1 MTALLRAMS
10 GKLGHEAGTTTVRRP
25 ESFPADASD
34 DTAQRRFRPDIEG
47 LRAVAVIAVVL
58 SHASLGLPGGYVGV
72 DVFFVI
78 SGFLITRQLF
88 EEGNRRGKFSFAK
101 FYARRARRILPAAT
115 VVTLATLAAAY
126 FWAPPLRVAGI
137 ARDGLAAALFSV
149 NWRLAA
155 QGTNYFQ
162 ASSPPSPFQHY
173 WSLSVEEQFYLVWP
187 LLLAVL
193 FLLFRNRAHRTK
205 ALVVVLVLL
214 IAASLWTSAYI
225 THRSQPYAYFGTHT
239 RVWELALGALLAVT
253 ADGLRRIPRVLAGV
267 VGWLGL
273 AGIVAACFVFDNNTA
288 YPGTAA
294 VLPVAGAGLIIAA
307 GCGSAAR
314 FGPESL
320 LKIWPMRWT
329 GKISYSLYLWHW
341 PLLILLPDALGHPL
355 AVRERVIAIAAAVV
369 LSVATYFLIEQP
381 FQHQQALVAK
391 PQRAFAL
398 ATGLI
403 SASIAVAVIL
413 PGLIT
418 IPGGS
423 GTTSPALTAA
433 SASQAA
439 DPGNPSPTAGPSGSA
454 GAPTGPASNGTAPT
468 GSAAT
473 GTAPTAAAVTYATV
487 AVATPPV
494 SALLTDAQLAARLN
508 LAVAQTQLPSNLLP
522 SLTKVGSDLP
532 NTTNTQGCQVQET
545 PTVPKLPCD
554 QFGDPNG
561 TKQVVL
567 IGDSHA
573 GQWLASL
580 NAVAITNHWRL
591 TLYSKSD
598 CPIGNY
604 PDFINTVLKRTYP
617 ECTAWRT
624 DVFARINAMH
634 PALVVIGSRT
644 RTVAATEES
653 GMESSVKALTASG
666 AKVVYMGDTPSPAKI
681 GSVPDCLSQHTSD
694 IQKCNVPRSTAGLT
708 AAGRVNE
715 MQAAQSA
722 GATVIDPTPWFCT
735 ASVCPV
741 VVQGVQVFADESHMS
756 ETYGLLLAPQ
766 LGAKLLSALAT

>member
-1 MTALLRAMS
+1 MAALSRAMT
-10 GKLGHEAGTTTVRRP
+10 GKHANTADGTTVRSA
-25 ESFPADASD
+25 ESSAADGSD
-34 DTAQRRFRPDIEG
+34 GTAQRRFRPDIEG

-58 SHASLGLPGGYVGV
+58 SHASLGLRGGYVGV

-115 VVTLATLAAAY
+115 VVTVATLVAAY
-126 FWAPPLRVAGI
+126 FWAPPLRLAGI

-193 FLLFRNRAHRTK
+193 FLLFRHRAQRTK
-205 ALVVVLVLL
+205 ALVAVLVAL
-214 IAASLWTSAYI
+214 IAASLWASAYI
-225 THRSQPYAYFGTHT
+225 THRSQPYGYFGTHT

-253 ADGLRRIPRVLAGV
+253 ADTLRRLPHLVAAIAA
-267 VGWLGL
+267 WAGL
-273 AGIVAACFVFDNNTA
+273 AAIVAACIVFDSNTV
-288 YPGTAA
+288 YPGVAA
-294 VLPVAGAGLIIAA
+294 VLPVAGAGLIISA
-307 GCGSAAR
+307 GCGAAAR
-314 FGPESL
+314 FGPEAL

-341 PLLILLPDALGHPL
+341 PLLILLPDALGRPL
-355 AVRERVIAIAAAVV
+355 GVRGRLIAIAIAVV

-381 FQHQQALVAK
+381 FQHRQIFVAK
-391 PQRAFAL
+391 PQRALAL
-398 ATGLI
+398 AAGLI
-403 SASIAVAVIL
+403 GASVVTALVL
-413 PGLIT
+413 PGLLT
-418 IPGGS
+418 IPGS
-423 GTTSPALTAA
+423 NNTTTPVVAAA
-433 SASQAA
+433 SQPAA
-439 DPGNPSPTAGPSGSA
+439 TANPTATS
-454 GAPTGPASNGTAPT
+454 APT
-468 GSAAT
+468 GSAVAPTGSAPAVAPT
-473 GTAPTAAAVTYATV
+473 GTAPVAAAPTASANYATV
-487 AVATPPV
+487 ALATPPPTG
-494 SALLTDAQLAARLN
+494 LLTDAQVATMLN
-508 LAVAQTQLPSNLLP
+508 LAAAQKQLPSTLLP

-532 NTTNTQGCQVQET
+532 TKTNTQGCQVAES
-545 PTVPKLPCD
+545 PVVPKLPCD
-554 QFGDPNG
+554 QFGDPAG

-580 NAVAITNHWRL
+580 NAVAIANHWRL
-591 TLYSKSD
+591 TVYTKSD

-617 ECTAWRT
+617 ECTAWRN
-624 DVFARINAMH
+624 DVFARIDAMH
-634 PALVVIGSRT
+634 PALVVIGSRI
-644 RTVAATEES
+644 RTVAAKEES
-653 GMESSVKALTASG
+653 GMESSVKAIEASG
-666 AKVVYMGDTPSPAKI
+666 AKVVYMADTPSPAKI
-681 GSVPDCLSQHTSD
+681 GSIPDCLSQHTSD
-694 IQKCNVPRSTAGLT
+694 IQSCNVQRSTAELT
-708 AAGRVNE
+708 APGRVNE
-715 MQAAQSA
+715 AQAAQLA

-735 ASVCPV
+735 ATVCPV
-741 VVQGVQVFADESHMS
+741 VVQNVIVFADNSHMS
-756 ETYGLLLAPQ
+756 ETYGLLLAPE

>member
-1 MTALLRAMS
+1 MAALLRAMS
-10 GKLGHEAGTTTVRRP
+10 GKLGYAADGTTVP
-25 ESFPADASD
+25 PAESSAASGSD
-34 DTAQRRFRPDIEG
+34 GSAQRRFRPDVEG

-126 FWAPPLRVAGI
+126 FWAPPLRLAGI
-137 ARDGLAAALFSV
+137 ARDGLTAALFGV

-193 FLLFRNRAHRTK
+193 FLLFRNRAHRTR
-205 ALVVVLVLL
+205 ALVVVLVVL
-214 IAASLWTSAYI
+214 IAASLWASAYI

-253 ADGLRRIPRVLAGV
+253 ADTLRRMPHAVAAV
-267 VGWLGL
+267 AGWLGL
-273 AGIVAACFVFDNNTA
+273 AGILAACFLFDNNTA

-307 GCGSAAR
+307 GCGVAAR

-341 PLLILLPDALGHPL
+341 PLLILLPDALGRPL
-355 AVRERVIAIAAAVV
+355 GVRGRVIAIAIAVV

-403 SASIAVAVIL
+403 SASVALALVL
-413 PGLIT
+413 PGLLT
-418 IPGGS
+418 IPGGG
-423 GTTSPALTAA
+423 GTTAPTLAAASQPIDPANPTAA
-433 SASQAA
+433 SGLLAS
-439 DPGNPSPTAGPSGSA
+439 AGP
-454 GAPTGPASNGTAPT
+454 T
-468 GSAAT
+468 T
-473 GTAPTAAAVTYATV
+473 GTQPVAGQPSTSASAVASPPA
-487 AVATPPV
+487 AVATAAGV
-494 SALLTDAQLAARLN
+494 SSTDDETATDPQLLPELKLAA
-508 LAVAQTQLPSNLLP
+508 AQTSLPGNLTP
-522 SLTKVGSDLP
+522 SLTKTP
-532 NTTNTQGCQVQET
+532 EFPITKGCEVAIAT
-545 PTVPKLPCD
+545 IAPKLPCN
-554 QFGDPNG
+554 QWGDPTG

-573 GQWLASL
+573 GMWIDGLS
-580 NAVAITNHWRL
+580 AVATANHWRL
-591 TLYSKSD
+591 TVHTKDD
-598 CPIGNY
+598 CAVAYY
-604 PDFINTVLKRTYP
+604 PDLIKDTLKRVYT
-617 ECTAWRT
+617 ECNEWRKT
-624 DVFARINAMH
+624 VIAEIVAMK
-634 PALVVIGSRT
+634 PALVIIGSRT
-644 RTVAATEES
+644 RETAATEPNGLETS
-653 GMESSVKALTASG
+653 IKQIQASG
-666 AKVVYMGDTPSPAKI
+666 AKVVFIADTPSPERVGDI
-681 GSVPDCLSQHTSD
+681 PDCLSKHPSS
-694 IQKCNVPRSTAGLT
+694 IQACDVPRVKAELDDP
-708 AAGRVNE
+708 GRLAE
-715 MQAAQSA
+715 IQSA
-722 GATVIDPTPWFCT
+722 KNAGIPIIDPAPWFCT
-735 ASVCPV
+735 ATVCPAV
-741 VVQGVQVFADESHMS
+741 VGNTLVYGDNSHITGDWGVALE
-756 ETYGLLLAPQ
+756 PQ
-766 LGAKLLSALAT
+766 LNTALTAALAS

>member
-1 MTALLRAMS
+1 MSALLRAMS
-10 GKLGHEAGTTTVRRP
+10 GKLGHEADGTTVRSA
-25 ESFPADASD
+25 ESSAADGSD
-34 DTAQRRFRPDIEG
+34 GNVQRRFRPDIEG

-126 FWAPPLRVAGI
+126 FWAPPLRLAGI
-137 ARDGLAAALFSV
+137 ARDGLTAALFGV

-187 LLLAVL
+187 LLLAVM

-205 ALVVVLVLL
+205 ALVAVLVVLG
-214 IAASLWTSAYI
+214 AASLWASAYI

-253 ADGLRRIPRVLAGV
+253 ADTLRRMPHALAAV
-267 VGWLGL
+267 AGWLGL

-307 GCGSAAR
+307 GCGAAAR

-355 AVRERVIAIAAAVV
+355 GVRTRVIAIAIAVV

-391 PQRAFAL
+391 PQRALGL

-403 SASIAVAVIL
+403 TASVVTALVL
-413 PGLIT
+413 PGLLT
-418 IPGGS
+418 IPGS
-423 GTTSPALTAA
+423 NNPTAPVLAAVSQPAA
-433 SASQAA
+433 S
-439 DPGNPSPTAGPSGSA
+439 DNPTA
-454 GAPTGPASNGTAPT
+454 T
-468 GSAAT
+468 SAAT
-473 GTAPTAAAVTYATV
+473 GTPPAAAAATASASSATYATV
-487 AVATPPV
+487 AVATPP
-494 SALLTDAQLAARLN
+494 STGLQTDAQLAARLN
-508 LAVAQTQLPSNLLP
+508 LAVAQTQLPSNVLP

-532 NTTNTQGCQVQET
+532 NTTNTQGCQVQES
-545 PTVPKLPCD
+545 PEVPKLPCN
-554 QFGDPNG
+554 QFGDPTG
-561 TKQVVL
+561 TTQVVL

-573 GQWLASL
+573 GEWLASL
-580 NAVAITNHWRL
+580 NAVAIANHWRL
-591 TLYSKSD
+591 TVYTKSD

-604 PDFINTVLKRTYP
+604 PDFINSVLKRTYP
-617 ECTAWRT
+617 ECTAWRN
-624 DVFARINAMH
+624 DVFARIVAMH

-644 RTVAATEES
+644 RTVAATEQS
-653 GMESSVKALTASG
+653 GMESSIKAIEASG

-681 GSVPDCLSQHTSD
+681 GSVPDCLSQHTSN

-741 VVQGVQVFADESHMS
+741 VVQNVIVFADDTHMS
-756 ETYGLLLAPQ
+756 ETYGLLLAPE
-766 LGAKLLSALAT
+766 LGNKLLSALAT